1 MEHEAG
7 WYRDESGQLRYWN
20 GRSWAGQS
28 TLWPFR
34 PPARRFVPT
43 LRWGTA
49 LIAAGWIAAILGL
62 GMLLTDVSAGGVDC
76 GYVFAPHAAV
86 QDAHAECDAALEART
101 RTASRTAVVALVCLA
116 AGSRSGDSV
125 IRPWRPRGIS
135 VLA

>member
-28 TLWPFR
+28 TLWPLR
-34 PPARRFVPT
+34 SPARVMPT
-43 LRWGTA
+43 LRWGVA

-62 GMLLTDVSAGGVDC
+62 GMLLTDVSAGDVDC

-86 QDAHAECDAALEART
+86 PDAQAACDSALQART
-101 RTASRTAVVALVCLA
+101 TTACRTGVVALLCLA
-116 AGSRSGDSV
+116 AGARSGDSV
-125 IRPWRPRGIS
+125 IRPWRPRGMS